1 MGWFKK
7 QVKAPGVDVT
17 SGAEIDVKSGGA
29 LKIAG
34 TAVTA
39 TAAQLNT
46 AGAFGVA
53 AVQDG
58 SADGAITIKNGTV
71 LITKAGV
78 CALTLADP
86 TAGTDDGKALV
97 IVSKTANAHTVTIA
111 GGEAGGGAAADV
123 GTFGAAAG
131 NWVRLVAYN
140 GKWYAAGL
148 LNVTFA

>member
-1 MGWFKK
+1 MGLYKK
-7 QVKAPGVDVT
+7 QVKAPGIAVK
-17 SGAEIDVKSGGA
+17 SGAEIDIESGGA
-29 LKIAG
+29 LQIG
-34 TAVTA
+34 GVSVTA

-46 AGAFGVA
+46 VGAFGVPT
-53 AVQDG
+53 VQDAA
-58 SADGAITIKNGTV
+58 ADGAITIKNGTV

-111 GGEAGGGAAADV
+111 GGEAGGGAGSDV

-140 GKWYAAGL
+140 GKWYSAGL